1 MENQFQLVR
10 QKSSLP
16 HMEWMNI
23 KNDGTLIE
31 CAIMKEDKQGNI
43 YHIPITSLD
52 DTDRSRLAKLITN
65 RNAQN
70 FELWDLMQ
78 QTTLGNGINALE
90 YFHQLVKVLTPQGTI
105 IDPIQGRRGFQQ
117 TGVKQVP
124 QAAAP
129 EAEG

>member
-52 DTDRSRLAKLITN
+52 DTDRLSLIH
-65 RNAQN
+65 
-70 FELWDLMQ
+70 
-78 QTTLGNGINALE
+78 I
-90 YFHQLVKVLTPQGTI
+90 
-105 IDPIQGRRGFQQ
+105 
-117 TGVKQVP
+117 
-124 QAAAP
+124 
-129 EAEG
+129 